1 MLCFNYCCC
10 YTGILDAFRIVYFGQ
25 MPNPVTDVYS
35 TNGSQFNK
43 TSSLL
48 QTSSPALF
56 WFHNSINLNP
66 NTTGLSRLS
75 SSITVVDIFT
85 NSCQLPFYDTVS
97 RDNIISAVQKQSS
110 FSLQLLGDLVSI
122 FSWSGF
128 RLDNLLRPLIAFSVA
143 RSGRQLNASP
153 YLVLDMVSVKIC
165 WWLLKLLQIKKMCL
179 HEYKVIKKTL
189 QCF

>member
-1 MLCFNYCCC
+1 M
-10 YTGILDAFRIVYFGQ
+10 DAFRIAYFGQ
-25 MPNPVTDVYS
+25 MPNPITDVYS
-35 TNGSQFNK
+35 TSGSQFNK

-56 WFHNSINLNP
+56 WFHNSINLSP

-85 NSCQLPFYDTVS
+85 NSSQLPYYDTVS
-97 RDNIISAVQKQSS
+97 RDNIISTVVQQQNT

-128 RLDNLLRPLIAFSVA
+128 RLDNLFRPLIAFSVA
-143 RSGRQLNASP
+143 RSGRLLNVSP
-153 YLVLDMVSVKIC
+153 YVAYDMVNKEI
-165 WWLLKLLQIKKMCL
+165 
-179 HEYKVIKKTL
+179 
-189 QCF
+189 